1 MKMPE
6 LKNYKLFVS
15 HAWKYDD
22 DYNRL
27 VNLLNNALN
36 FKYSNHSVPKADP
49 LHVNNAKE
57 LENDLRNQIR
67 GTQIV
72 LIIAGMY
79 VNYSK
84 WIQIE
89 IDIANAM
96 NKPMIGIQ
104 PFGSERTPIQVQTA
118 VKEMVGW
125 NTSSILDAIRRNS
138 L

>member
-1 MKMPE
+1 MPE
-6 LKNYKLFVS
+6 LKNYRIFIS

-22 DYNRL
+22 DYRRL
-27 VNLLNNALN
+27 ENLLNSAPN

-49 LHVNNAKE
+49 LHVNNDRE
-57 LENDLRNQIR
+57 LENDLRNQIS
-67 GTQIV
+67 GTHIV
-72 LIIAGMY
+72 LIIAGIY

-84 WIQIE
+84 WIQKE

-104 PFGSERTPIQVQTA
+104 PFRSERTPMQVQTA
-118 VKEMVGW
+118 VRELVGW
-125 NTSSILDAIRRNS
+125 NTSSIVDAIRRCS